1 MRPFACARFYRGTGY
16 RCTARAVAEAA
27 AGHGRCRPDPRGAP
41 MQKVRKLLAF
51 WWIPYSASTWRRLAY
66 AVLAPLLAIVGL
78 VLAVAGRADAAAR
91 YQRRLAVSLIGAPAD
106 GPPRRPTPPAIIA
119 ISAVILAAGVACWL
133 LLWRFTYAV
142 LAVPLA
148 ANFVALTLAGRVPAA
163 NRLQHRL
170 ARRLAGERMPRRIG
184 ARVAAQ
190 SVASLVVGLISWT
203 LLNYLLVFFVLGALA
218 YPLAHYVDFS
228 FNNPS
233 YGGPPPPWAFW
244 SGIHRV
250 PYHGSAWANH
260 AIQFVVTLF
269 PLLAWALRGLTRL
282 QGWLTQALLGSL
294 AASPAVSPSAAQPSP
309 LPTP

>member
-91 YQRRLAVSLIGAPAD
+91 YQRRRAVS
-106 GPPRRPTPPAIIA
+106 
-119 ISAVILAAGVACWL
+119 LAAGVACWL

-250 PYHGSAWANH
+250 PYHGSVWASTFTHSNGGPTAAGAWAYH

>member
-91 YQRRLAVSLIGAPAD
+91 YQRRLA
-106 GPPRRPTPPAIIA
+106 
-119 ISAVILAAGVACWL
+119 
-133 LLWRFTYAV
+133 
-142 LAVPLA
+142 
-148 ANFVALTLAGRVPAA
+148 A

-250 PYHGSAWANH
+250 PYHGSVWASTFTHSNGGPTAAGAWAYH

-269 PLLAWALRGLTRL
+269 PLLAWALRGLPRL

>member
-1 MRPFACARFYRGTGY
+1 
-16 RCTARAVAEAA
+16 
-27 AGHGRCRPDPRGAP
+27 

-233 YGGPPPPWAFW
+233 YGGPPSPWAFW

-250 PYHGSAWANH
+250 PYHGSVWASTFTHSNGGPTAAGAWAYH